1 MIRRIITL
9 SLMLCLCPIAVTLL
23 AQQPINPPG
32 PPGQPPVPPMALV
45 ARFFELTP
53 DQLEQLKALAETR
66 KDAIEPLSKQ
76 VAEGE
81 KALQDL
87 ITSSTPDAAAVG
99 KMVLAIQQ
107 LREQIGVA
115 QKQFISSL
123 EGILTAEQQ
132 DKLSA
137 LRRANRLLH
146 VVRAMNELRFF

>member
-1 MIRRIITL
+1 MIRRILTL

-23 AQQPINPPG
+23 AQQPTNLPG
-32 PPGQPPVPPMALV
+32 PSGQPPVPPMALV

-53 DQLEQLKALAETR
+53 DQLEQLKALAEAR

-76 VAEGE
+76 VAEEE

-99 KMVLAIQQ
+99 KLVLAIHQ

-115 QKQFISSL
+115 QKQMIIGF
-123 EGILTAEQQ
+123 EGILTTEQLN
-132 DKLSA
+132 KLNA
-137 LRRANRLLH
+137 LRRANHLLL
-146 VVRAMNELRFF
+146 VVQAINELRLF